1 MTAYLV
7 NGKVGFWSSD
17 NAESSISSVPAAR
30 SPTVVVV
37 FGGDYV
43 LGVKQA
49 DFYGY
54 AHENVARVGI
64 RLTDG
69 RQYGAQTVAGW
80 PGSGVRL
87 WAFSVPV
94 RVGGT
99 GIRKVDVIKG
109 YDAAGHVVWQMS
121 LGKGSG
127 G

>member
-1 MTAYLV
+1 
-7 NGKVGFWSSD
+7 
-17 NAESSISSVPAAR
+17 
-30 SPTVVVV
+30 VVV
-37 FGGDYV
+37 FSGGYT
-43 LGVKQA
+43 LGAKQA

-54 AHENVARVGI
+54 AHENVARVAI
-64 RLTDG
+64 RLADG
-69 RQYGAQTVAGW
+69 RQYGAQTIAGW